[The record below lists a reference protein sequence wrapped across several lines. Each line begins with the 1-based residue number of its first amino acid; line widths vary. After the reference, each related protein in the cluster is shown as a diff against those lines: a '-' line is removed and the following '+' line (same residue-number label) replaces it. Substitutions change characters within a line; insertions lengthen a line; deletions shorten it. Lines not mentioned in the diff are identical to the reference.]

1 MDQKQGFPENISME
15 QAMKLAA
22 SPAGRQLI
30 QALQQQGGSDFQSA
44 VSSAASGDYTQAKK
58 ALSGLM
64 EDPTIR
70 ELLQELGM

>member
-15 QAMKLAA
+15 QVMKLAA
-22 SPAGRQLI
+22 SPAGRRLI
-30 QALQQQGGSDFQSA
+30 QALQQSGTDYQSA

-70 ELLQELGM
+70 ELLQQLGM